1 MNPALG
7 EVLMQLLLDF
17 LELSWRHAVG
27 TLHGGSSTRDKGNAV
42 ERDSVVEACWRSK
55 GWAMAV
61 KEGMELGDEV

>member
-1 MNPALG
+1 M
-7 EVLMQLLLDF
+7 
-17 LELSWRHAVG
+17 
-27 TLHGGSSTRDKGNAV
+27 LHGGSSTRDKGNAV